1 MSTLR
6 LWRRALGVVLLFMSS
21 AAFALDL
28 TGAGASLPYPVYAK
42 WAASFYEETG
52 HKVNYQS
59 MGSGGGQQQIVIGT
73 VDFGASDDPVSEDW
87 LQKHNLIQFP
97 AVAGGIVPIVN
108 VPGITAGDLR
118 LTPEVLADIYLGAI
132 RRWND
137 EAIKALNPG
146 LSLPDAEIVVVYR
159 SDGSGTTYV
168 WTDYLASA
176 TEQWAQQVGR
186 GKAVKWPVGQG
197 GKGNEGVAAY
207 VQQLTYAI
215 GYIEYSYAIQNQLAW
230 VQLMNRAGYFVAP
243 GQRTFRA
250 AMEQADWQVPGMA
263 VNLTNQ
269 PGAHAWPLTAASFI
283 LLRRS
288 ATSVER
294 RRVVLEFFD
303 WALTHGSQVVRDLGY
318 IPIPAFA
325 VNVLHEQW
333 SQTLHDEAGKPV
345 WDP

>member
-1 MSTLR
+1 VSTLR
-6 LWRRALGVVLLFMSS
+6 LWLHVLGLSLLLISRLG
-21 AAFALDL
+21 FALDL

-42 WAASFYEETG
+42 WAAAFYEETG

-59 MGSGGGQQQIVIGT
+59 MGSGGGQQQIVTGT

-87 LQKHNLIQFP
+87 LQAHDLIQFP

-108 VPGITAGDLR
+108 LPGIAAGDLR
-118 LTPEVLADIYLGAI
+118 LTPEVLADIYLGVI

-137 EAIKALNPG
+137 EAIEALNPG
-146 LSLPDAEIVVVYR
+146 LSLPNAEIVVVYR

-168 WTDYLASA
+168 WTDYLAS
-176 TEQWAQQVGR
+176 TTTQWERKVGR
-186 GKAVKWPVGQG
+186 GKAVKWPLGQG

-207 VQQLTYAI
+207 VQQLKYAI
-215 GYIEYSYAIQNQLAW
+215 GYIEYSYANQNQLAW

-243 GQRTFRA
+243 EQRTFRA

-269 PGAHAWPLTAASFI
+269 PGADSWPITAASFI
-283 LLRRS
+283 LLRRK
-288 ATSVER
+288 AKSVER

-318 IPIPAFA
+318 IPIPSSA
-325 VNVLHEQW
+325 VNTLHQQW
-333 SQTLHDEAGKPV
+333 SQTLHDEAGNPV